1 MIFDGFGLPLGSPG
15 EHFGGHLGARISHL
29 TRLCQFFV
37 FFWCLWKRSEK
48 GAQRPP
54 KRSLFR
60 GGRHGASVVNSSKNF
75 VFRVL
80 EQAPFLDHFWHRFG
94 LHFGSVLGAQVDTIL
109 RFGRPGVQIGCPEAV
124 GWKRVCFVVSRVP
137 KWSTKCDFGA
147 RCPTGETEVTTPD
160 GLAREGVRYLTSC
173 SCS

>member
-1 MIFDGFGLPLGSPG
+1 MICDGFGPPFWEPRGSLWGSFGRQSLQPG
-15 EHFGGHLGARISHL
+15 ACMSIFRFFLV
-29 TRLCQFFV
+29 RL
-37 FFWCLWKRSEK
+37 KTSEK
-48 GAQRPP
+48 GAQSSP

-60 GGRHGASVVNSSKNF
+60 GGRHGASVVNGSKNL

-80 EQAPFLDHFWHRFG
+80 EQAPFLDNFWQRFG

-137 KWSTKCDFGA
+137 K
-147 RCPTGETEVTTPD
+147 
-160 GLAREGVRYLTSC
+160 
-173 SCS
+173 